1 MDPTL
6 RKILLG
12 STTKRPQKKAF
23 SEEPAAS
30 PAPSAG
36 ESCPHCKV
44 GRLDYDGCLNL
55 VCPRCGYLTLG
66 TFT

>member
-12 STTKRPQKKAF
+12 STTKQPQEKTFPGK
-23 SEEPAAS
+23 PAVA

-36 ESCPHCKV
+36 ESCPQCRV
-44 GRLDYDGCLNL
+44 GKLDYDGCLNL
-55 VCPRCGYLTLG
+55 ACARCGYLTIG
-66 TFT
+66 AFT